1 MVSRAAPIRSAL
13 SVLLLCMLVT
23 SCGLT
28 RQSMHIDYNDQ
39 RLNDGLADLLH
50 QGKSGRLS
58 DFTSWPWDEVHLFHE
73 YTEREFIEKTVG
85 APVIRSNFFESKASL
100 LVFEDHGKPVKA
112 VGIAADYLRGQDH
125 RVSWPADV
133 MLQPWGGGYLQ
144 LTLPSA
150 GG

>member
-1 MVSRAAPIRSAL
+1 MD
-13 SVLLLCMLVT
+13 
-23 SCGLT
+23 
-28 RQSMHIDYNDQ
+28 IDYDDQ
-39 RLNDGLADLLH
+39 RLNDGLESLLH

-58 DFTSWPWDEVHLFHE
+58 DFTTWRWDEVHLFHE
-73 YTEREFIEKTVG
+73 WDDREFIEKTVG
-85 APVIRSNFFESKASL
+85 APVIRAKFFESKASL

-112 VGIAADYLRGQDH
+112 VGVSGDYLRGQDH

-133 MLQPWGGGYLQ
+133 VLQPLGTGALQ